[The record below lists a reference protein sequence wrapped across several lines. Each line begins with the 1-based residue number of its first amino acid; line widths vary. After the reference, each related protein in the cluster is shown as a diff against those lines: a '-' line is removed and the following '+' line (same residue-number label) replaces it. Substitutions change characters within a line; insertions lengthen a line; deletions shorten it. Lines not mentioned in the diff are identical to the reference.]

1 MPTLAAAPNAEQRHN
16 FFNLYWDVFWFG
28 ILQGSAIAFLSVYA
42 ARIGATALQ
51 VGLLTSGPAIINLLA
66 SLPAGRWLEGRAMT
80 RVTFWTSL
88 WQRAGYFV
96 LVPLPWL
103 LPEAAQVWAL
113 PLIIVLMAIPG
124 TALAIAF
131 NAMFADV
138 VAPEWRAQVVGQR
151 NALLAIA
158 STGASLACGQLLD
171 RLAYPLNYQ
180 IVFAIGALGAGL
192 SSFFLSRIRAPQT
205 LPLRVGRLL
214 NDDARPGSLLRFG
227 DAVRQTVGLRFL
239 TRGGARQLLRP
250 DVLRGPFGA
259 VLSAYLAFYVAQFAS
274 IPLMPVFWVN
284 ELRLSDGAISV
295 GNALFYATLLLASLG
310 LGRLTDRLGHH
321 RVLTLGAVFYGLYP
335 LLNGLASDA
344 TLFYVASLIGGV
356 VWGVTNG
363 GLVNRLM
370 EHVPESDRPA
380 HMALHNLALNLGI
393 LAGSLLGPAL
403 GEWAGLR
410 EALFISAALRL
421 LGGLLLWRWA

>member
-1 MPTLAAAPNAEQRHN
+1 MSTSGSIPTAEQRHN

-51 VGLLTSGPAIINLLA
+51 VGLLTSGPAVVNLLI

-80 RVTFWTSL
+80 RVTLVTSL
-88 WQRAGYFV
+88 WHRLGYFV
-96 LVPLPWL
+96 LAPLPWL
-103 LPEAAQVWAL
+103 LPEATQVWVL

-138 VAPEWRAQVVGQR
+138 VAPEWRAHVVGRR
-151 NALLAIA
+151 NALLAVA
-158 STGASLACGQLLD
+158 STGASLLCGQLLD
-171 RLAYPLNYQ
+171 RLAYPANYQ
-180 IVFAIGALGAGL
+180 IVFAFGALGAGL
-192 SSFFLSRIRAPQT
+192 SSYYLSRIRAPQT
-205 LPLRVGRLL
+205 PPPRVGRLL
-214 NDDARPGSLLRFG
+214 NDDARPGGLLRFG

-239 TRGGARQLLRP
+239 TRSGARRLLRP

-259 VLSAYLAFYVAQFAS
+259 VLGAYLAFYVAQFAS

-284 ELRLSDGAISV
+284 ELRLSDGEISI
-295 GNALFYATLLLASLG
+295 GNAMFYATLLLASLA
-310 LGRLTDRLGHH
+310 LGRLTDWLGHH
-321 RVLTLGAVFYGLYP
+321 RVLTMGAVCYGLYP

-344 TLFYVASLIGGV
+344 LLFYVASLGGGL

-370 EHVPESDRPA
+370 ERVPEDDRPA
-380 HMALHNLALNLGI
+380 YMALHNLALNVGI

-403 GEWAGLR
+403 GAWTGLR
-410 EALFISAALRL
+410 AALFISAALRL
-421 LGGLLLWRWA
+421 LAGLMLWRWA

>member
-1 MPTLAAAPNAEQRHN
+1 MTASAPTSPQKHN
-16 FFNLYWDVFWFG
+16 FWNLYRDVFWFG

-42 ARIGATALQ
+42 ARVGATAFQ

-66 SLPAGRWLEGRAMT
+66 SLPAGHWLEGRSMT
-80 RVTFWTSL
+80 RVSFETAVWHRL
-88 WQRAGYFV
+88 GYFV

-124 TALAIAF
+124 TALAISF

-138 VAPEWRAQVVGQR
+138 VAPEWRAHVVGRR
-151 NALLAIA
+151 NALLAVA

-171 RLAYPLNYQ
+171 RVAYPLNYQ

-192 SSFFLSRIRAPQT
+192 SMYYLSRIRAPQT
-205 LPLRVGRLL
+205 LPPRVGRLL
-214 NDDARPGSLLRFG
+214 NDDARPGGLLRFG

-239 TRGGARQLLRP
+239 TRGGARQWLRP

-259 VLSAYLAFYVAQFAS
+259 VLAAYLAFYLAQFAS

-284 ELRLSDGAISV
+284 ELRLSDGEISI
-295 GNALFYATLLLASLG
+295 GNAMFYGTLLLASLG
-310 LGRLTDRLGHH
+310 LGRLTNRLGHH

-335 LLNGLASDA
+335 LLNGLAADA
-344 TLFYVASLIGGV
+344 LLFYAASLIGGV

-370 EHVPESDRPA
+370 EHVPEGDRPA
-380 HMALHNLALNLGI
+380 YMALHNLALNLGI

-403 GEWAGLR
+403 GEWTGLR
-410 EALFISAALRL
+410 EALYISAALRL
-421 LGGLLLWRWA
+421 LAGLLLWRWA